1 MFTFVF
7 WREKVIK
14 ASIVD
19 YIEIMVDRIILD
31 FVFFSLLH
39 LTLKIPGRVTC
50 FTRIFYRVPG
60 IYSSPLTS
68 FYLFLPKTVYFQF
81 TADLSA
87 NNQCIAPN
95 QVNFSNVNCIVLH
108 GT

>member
-39 LTLKIPGRVTC
+39 LTLKIPGESPVSPAFFIEFLE
-50 FTRIFYRVPG
+50 FTQVPLPPFIFFPPKLSISNSLRI
-60 IYSSPLTS
+60 
-68 FYLFLPKTVYFQF
+68 YLP
-81 TADLSA
+81 
-87 NNQCIAPN
+87 II
-95 QVNFSNVNCIVLH
+95 NV
-108 GT
+108 